1 MGISQQE
8 TAKEMKGL
16 FSLLLTTTG
25 CLAAPRDLDMAPPDM
40 FGQGEDNSDH
50 KDIVDL
56 TKFVRDHLALDVEE
70 NRRFAERI
78 GNQTEVVA
86 NAILKHVNDLN
97 RDSTT
102 KFQDTVT
109 KLQETI
115 NENLGAIVDQTK
127 ENHEALEVQSREN
140 DKHISE
146 ETARNFNSLLS
157 GLKGRLSQHEKM
169 LNTHVAVCAEQ
180 YNNIGFGQVTY
191 QQTSMKSVIIGGD
204 VKKVNILD
212 PRQGEFVVPP
222 GAEGTYQF
230 SFTAIIDTL
239 KDLDNNL
246 APASFVFAIKQAGG
260 ATAPTALSET
270 TLTATVGRPGG
281 DKAPASRSILLDL
294 KAGEKVAIYQQRKRA
309 ESSYRLTF
317 CAHLIRPTAPSTW
330 EALPV
335 PLPSSD
341 PKIEVENTYTAPE
354 QMLLAIDDLHIDSE
368 DPEVKMPAAKSA
380 LLFPKTAFFKKIPT
394 GDGVP
399 TPDPFLGDP
408 LEAADN
414 PNDIP
419 L

>member
-16 FSLLLTTTG
+16 FPLLFTITG
-25 CLAAPRDLDMAPPDM
+25 CLAAPMADDLGSEP
-40 FGQGEDNSDH
+40 FGQDGNTDH
-50 KDIVDL
+50 KDIVEL

-78 GNQTEVVA
+78 GNQTEIVA

-102 KFQDTVT
+102 KFQETL
-109 KLQETI
+109 KNLQKAI
-115 NENLGAIVDQTK
+115 DENLGAMVNQTK
-127 ENHEALEVQSREN
+127 KNHEALEEQSREN

-146 ETARNFNSLLS
+146 ETARNFNALLS

-180 YNNIGFGQVTY
+180 YNNIAHGKVTY

-212 PRQGEFVVPP
+212 PSQGEFVVPQ
-222 GAEGTYQF
+222 GGEGTYQF

-260 ATAPTALSET
+260 ATAPTPLSET

-294 KAGEKVAIYQQRKRA
+294 KAGEKVAIYQTREGA

-330 EALPV
+330 AALPV

-354 QMLLAIDDLHIDSE
+354 QILLAIDNLHIDSE
-368 DPEVKMPAAKSA
+368 DPEVKMPTAKSA
-380 LLFPKTAFFKKIPT
+380 LLFPKTTFFKKIPT

-408 LEAADN
+408 FGAAGN

>member
-1 MGISQQE
+1 MGSQQE

-16 FSLLLTTTG
+16 FYLLLTTTG

-78 GNQTEVVA
+78 GNQTENVA

-102 KFQDTVT
+102 KFQDTLT
-109 KLQETI
+109 KLQKAI
-115 NENLGAIVDQTK
+115 DENLGAIVNQTK
-127 ENHEALEVQSREN
+127 ENHEALEAQSREN
-140 DKHISE
+140 DKRISE

-180 YNNIGFGQVTY
+180 YNNIGYGQVTY

-239 KDLDNNL
+239 KDLDDTL
-246 APASFVFAIKQAGG
+246 APASFVFTIRGAGG

-270 TLTATVGRPGG
+270 TLTATVGQPGG

-317 CAHLIRPTAPSTW
+317 CAHLIRPTAPSAW
-330 EALPV
+330 EALTD

-341 PKIEVENTYTAPE
+341 PKIETKNTYTAPE
-354 QMLLAIDDLHIDSE
+354 QKPLAIDDLHIDSE

-380 LLFPKTAFFKKIPT
+380 LLFPKTNFFKKTSDSSIL
-394 GDGVP
+394 
-399 TPDPFLGDP
+399 TPDPVMDP
-408 LEAADN
+408 LGAADS
-414 PNDIP
+414 PNV

>member
-1 MGISQQE
+1 
-8 TAKEMKGL
+8 
-16 FSLLLTTTG
+16 
-25 CLAAPRDLDMAPPDM
+25 MAPELSQLD
-40 FGQGEDNSDH
+40 FIGKDKDH
-50 KDIVDL
+50 LAIVEL
-56 TKFVRDHLALDVEE
+56 TKFVRDHLALDVKE
-70 NRRFAERI
+70 NRRFAERSN
-78 GNQTEVVA
+78 NQTEVIA
-86 NAILKHVNDLN
+86 NAILRHVNDLN
-97 RDSTT
+97 RDSTR
-102 KFQDTVT
+102 KFEQTLK

-115 NENLGAIVDQTK
+115 EENLGAIVDQTR
-127 ENHEALEVQSREN
+127 ENHEALEEQSREN
-140 DKHISE
+140 EKHISE
-146 ETARNFNSLLS
+146 ETSKNFNALLS

-180 YNNIGFGQVTY
+180 YNNIGYGQVTY

-239 KDLDNNL
+239 KDLDDSL
-246 APASFVFAIKQAGG
+246 APASFVFTIRGAGG

-270 TLTATVGRPGG
+270 TLTATVGQPGG

-294 KAGEKVAIYQQRKRA
+294 KAGEKVAIYQQRKGA

-330 EALPV
+330 AALPL

-354 QMLLAIDDLHIDSE
+354 QMLLGIDDLHIDSE

-408 LEAADN
+408 LGAAGN

>member
-1 MGISQQE
+1 
-8 TAKEMKGL
+8 MKGL

-86 NAILKHVNDLN
+86 NAILRHVNDLN

-102 KFQDTVT
+102 KFEQTLK

-115 NENLGAIVDQTK
+115 EENLGAIVDQTR
-127 ENHEALEVQSREN
+127 ENHEALEEQNREN
-140 DKHISE
+140 EKHISE
-146 ETARNFNSLLS
+146 ETSKNFNALLS

-180 YNNIGFGQVTY
+180 YNNIAFGKVTY

-212 PRQGEFVVPP
+212 PSQGEFVVPQ
-222 GAEGTYQF
+222 GGEGTYQF

-260 ATAPTALSET
+260 ATAFTVLSET

-294 KAGEKVAIYQQRKRA
+294 KAGEKVAIYQTREGA

-317 CAHLIRPTAPSTW
+317 CAHLIRPTSPSTW
-330 EALPV
+330 AALPL
-335 PLPSSD
+335 PLPPSD

-354 QMLLAIDDLHIDSE
+354 QILLAIDDLHIDSE

-408 LEAADN
+408 LGAAGN

>member
-1 MGISQQE
+1 MGSQQE

-16 FSLLLTTTG
+16 FYLLLTTTG

-50 KDIVDL
+50 KDIVEL

-78 GNQTEVVA
+78 GNQTEIVA

-102 KFQDTVT
+102 KFQETLT
-109 KLQETI
+109 KLQKTI
-115 NENLGAIVDQTK
+115 DENLGAVVNQTK
-127 ENHEALEVQSREN
+127 KNHEALEELSREN

-191 QQTSMKSVIIGGD
+191 QQTSMKSVIIGGE

-239 KDLDNNL
+239 KDLDGAL
-246 APASFVFAIKQAGG
+246 APASFVFAIKGAGG

-270 TLTATVGRPGG
+270 TLTATVGRSGG

-317 CAHLIRPTAPSTW
+317 CAHLIRPTAPSAW
-330 EALPV
+330 EALTD
-335 PLPSSD
+335 PLPYSD

-354 QMLLAIDDLHIDSE
+354 QKLLAIDDLHIDSE
-368 DPEVKMPAAKSA
+368 DPEVKMPAAKSE
-380 LLFPKTAFFKKIPT
+380 LLFPKTTFFKKIPT

-399 TPDPFLGDP
+399 TQVPFLGDP
-408 LEAADN
+408 LGAADN

>member
-1 MGISQQE
+1 
-8 TAKEMKGL
+8 MKGL
-16 FSLLLTTTG
+16 LYLLLLLTTTTTG
-25 CLAAPRDLDMAPPDM
+25 CLAAPMAPELSQLDFM
-40 FGQGEDNSDH
+40 GKDKDH
-50 KDIVDL
+50 TAIVEL
-56 TKFVRDHLALDVEE
+56 TRFVRDHLALDVEE
-70 NRRFAERI
+70 NRRFAERSN
-78 GNQTEVVA
+78 NQTEVIA
-86 NAILKHVNDLN
+86 NAILRHVNDLN
-97 RDSTT
+97 RDSTR
-102 KFQDTVT
+102 KFEETLK

-115 NENLGAIVDQTK
+115 KENLGAIVDQTR
-127 ENHEALEVQSREN
+127 ENHEALEEQSRANE
-140 DKHISE
+140 KHISE
-146 ETARNFNSLLS
+146 ETSKNFNALLS

-180 YNNIGFGQVTY
+180 YNNIAHGKVTY

-212 PRQGEFVVPP
+212 PSQGEFVVPL
-222 GAEGTYQF
+222 GGEGTYQF

-294 KAGEKVAIYQQRKRA
+294 KAGEKVAIYQTREGA

-330 EALPV
+330 ADLPV

-341 PKIEVENTYTAPE
+341 PNIDFEN
-354 QMLLAIDDLHIDSE
+354 
-368 DPEVKMPAAKSA
+368 PEVKMPAAKSA
-380 LLFPKTAFFKKIPT
+380 LLFPKTTFFKKIPT

-408 LEAADN
+408 LIGAADN

>member
-1 MGISQQE
+1 
-8 TAKEMKGL
+8 MKGL

-78 GNQTEVVA
+78 GNQTEVIA
-86 NAILKHVNDLN
+86 NAILRHVNHLN

-102 KFQDTVT
+102 KFEETLT
-109 KLQETI
+109 KLQKTI
-115 NENLGAIVDQTK
+115 DENLGAIVNQTK
-127 ENHEALEVQSREN
+127 ENHEALEEQSREN
-140 DKHISE
+140 EKHISE
-146 ETARNFNSLLS
+146 ETSKNFNALLS

-180 YNNIGFGQVTY
+180 YNNIAFGKVTY
-191 QQTSMKSVIIGGD
+191 QQTSMKSVIIGGV

-212 PRQGEFVVPP
+212 PSQGEFVVPQ
-222 GAEGTYQF
+222 GGEGTYQF

-239 KDLDNNL
+239 KDMDNNL

-317 CAHLIRPTAPSTW
+317 CAHLIRPTAPSAW
-330 EALPV
+330 EALTD
-335 PLPSSD
+335 PLPYSD

-354 QMLLAIDDLHIDSE
+354 QKLLAIDDLHIDSE

-380 LLFPKTAFFKKIPT
+380 LLFPKTNFFKKT
-394 GDGVP
+394 SDSSVL
-399 TPDPFLGDP
+399 TTDPVLDP
-408 LEAADN
+408 LGAADS
-414 PNDIP
+414 PNV

>member
-1 MGISQQE
+1 MGSQQE

-16 FSLLLTTTG
+16 FSLLFTVTG
-25 CLAAPRDLDMAPPDM
+25 CLAAPMADYLGWEA
-40 FGQGEDNSDH
+40 FGQGEDNTGH
-50 KDIVDL
+50 RDIVEL
-56 TKFVRDHLALDVEE
+56 TKFVRDHLALDVKE
-70 NRRFAERI
+70 NRRFAERSN
-78 GNQTEVVA
+78 NQTEIIA

-102 KFQDTVT
+102 KFEETLK
-109 KLQETI
+109 KLQKTI
-115 NENLGAIVDQTK
+115 EENLGAIVDQTR
-127 ENHEALEVQSREN
+127 ENHEALEEQSREN
-140 DKHISE
+140 EKHISE
-146 ETARNFNSLLS
+146 ETSKNFNALLS

-180 YNNIGFGQVTY
+180 YNNIAHGKVTY

-212 PRQGEFVVPP
+212 PSQGDFVVPI
-222 GAEGTYQF
+222 GGEGTYQF

-246 APASFVFAIKQAGG
+246 APASFVFAIKQPGG
-260 ATAPTALSET
+260 ATSPTALSET

-294 KAGEKVAIYQQRKRA
+294 KAGEKVAIYQTREGA

-317 CAHLIRPTAPSTW
+317 CAHLIRPTAPSAW
-330 EALPV
+330 ADLPV
-335 PLPSSD
+335 PLPPSD

-354 QMLLAIDDLHIDSE
+354 QMLLSIDDLHIDSE

-380 LLFPKTAFFKKIPT
+380 LLFPETAFFKKIPT

-408 LEAADN
+408 LGAADN
-414 PNDIP
+414 PNDIA

>member
-1 MGISQQE
+1 MGSQQE

-25 CLAAPRDLDMAPPDM
+25 CLAAPMAPELAQLD
-40 FGQGEDNSDH
+40 FIGKDKDH
-50 KDIVDL
+50 TAIVEL
-56 TKFVRDHLALDVEE
+56 TRFVRDHLALDVKE
-70 NRRFAERI
+70 NRRFAERSN
-78 GNQTEVVA
+78 NQTEIIA
-86 NAILKHVNDLN
+86 NAILRHVNDLN
-97 RDSTT
+97 RNSTS
-102 KFQDTVT
+102 KFEETLK

-115 NENLGAIVDQTK
+115 EENMGAIVDQTR
-127 ENHEALEVQSREN
+127 ENHEALEEQSREN
-140 DKHISE
+140 DKHILE
-146 ETARNFNSLLS
+146 ETSKNFNSLLS
-157 GLKGRLSQHEKM
+157 GLKGRLSQHERM

-180 YNNIGFGQVTY
+180 YNNIAHGKVTY

-239 KDLDNNL
+239 KDLDDTL

-260 ATAPTALSET
+260 ATSFTVLSET
-270 TLTATVGRPGG
+270 TLTATVGQPGG

-330 EALPV
+330 ADLPA
-335 PLPSSD
+335 PLPSSSAQ
-341 PKIEVENTYTAPE
+341 IETENTYTAPE
-354 QMLLAIDDLHIDSE
+354 QKLLAIDDLHIDSE
-368 DPEVKMPAAKSA
+368 YPEVKMPAAKSA
-380 LLFPKTAFFKKIPT
+380 LLFPKTNFFKKIPT

-408 LEAADN
+408 LGAAGN

>member
-1 MGISQQE
+1 
-8 TAKEMKGL
+8 MKGL

-78 GNQTEVVA
+78 GNQTENVA

-97 RDSTT
+97 RDSTR
-102 KFQDTVT
+102 KFQDTLT

-157 GLKGRLSQHEKM
+157 GLKGRLSQHERM

-191 QQTSMKSVIIGGD
+191 QQTSMKSVIIGGH

-246 APASFVFAIKQAGG
+246 APASFVFTIRGAGG

-270 TLTATVGRPGG
+270 TLAATVGQPGG

-317 CAHLIRPTAPSTW
+317 CAHLIRPTAPSAW
-330 EALPV
+330 EALTD

-341 PKIEVENTYTAPE
+341 PKIETKNTYTAPE
-354 QMLLAIDDLHIDSE
+354 QKPLAIEDLHIDPE

-380 LLFPKTAFFKKIPT
+380 LLFPKTTFFKKIPS

-408 LEAADN
+408 LIGAADN

>member
-1 MGISQQE
+1 MGSQQE

-56 TKFVRDHLALDVEE
+56 TKFVRDHLALDVKE
-70 NRRFAERI
+70 NRRFAESI
-78 GNQTEVVA
+78 GNQTEIVA

-102 KFQDTVT
+102 KFQDTLT

-115 NENLGAIVDQTK
+115 DENLGAIVNQTMK
-127 ENHEALEVQSREN
+127 NHEALEVQSREN

-146 ETARNFNSLLS
+146 ETSRNFNALLS

-180 YNNIGFGQVTY
+180 SNNIGFGQVTY
-191 QQTSMKSVIIGGD
+191 QQTLMKSVI
-204 VKKVNILD
+204 ILD

-230 SFTAIIDTL
+230 SFTAIIDTP
-239 KDLDNNL
+239 KDLDDSL
-246 APASFVFAIKQAGG
+246 APASFVFTIRGAGG

-270 TLTATVGRPGG
+270 TLTATVGQPGG

-317 CAHLIRPTAPSTW
+317 CAHLIRPTAPSAW
-330 EALPV
+330 AALTD
-335 PLPSSD
+335 PLPPSD
-341 PKIEVENTYTAPE
+341 PKIETKNTYTAPE
-354 QMLLAIDDLHIDSE
+354 QKPLAIEDLHIDPE

-380 LLFPKTAFFKKIPT
+380 LLFPKTNFFKKTSDSSIL
-394 GDGVP
+394 
-399 TPDPFLGDP
+399 TPDPVMDP
-408 LEAADN
+408 LGAADS
-414 PNDIP
+414 PNV

>member
-1 MGISQQE
+1 MGSQEE
-8 TAKEMKGL
+8 TVAEMKGL
-16 FSLLLTTTG
+16 IVLLFTITG
-25 CLAAPRDLDMAPPDM
+25 CLAAPMAFDLGSEA
-40 FGQGEDNSDH
+40 FGQVDDH
-50 KDIVDL
+50 RDYRDIAEL
-56 TKFVRDHLALDVEE
+56 TKFVRDHLALDVRE
-70 NRRFAERI
+70 NRRFAERSN
-78 GNQTEVVA
+78 NQTEIIA
-86 NAILKHVNDLN
+86 NAILRHVNDLN

-102 KFQDTVT
+102 KFEEALK
-109 KLQETI
+109 KLQKTI
-115 NENLGAIVDQTK
+115 EENLGAIVDQTR
-127 ENHEALEVQSREN
+127 ENHEALEEQSREN
-140 DKHISE
+140 EKHISE
-146 ETARNFNSLLS
+146 ETSKNFNALLR

-180 YNNIGFGQVTY
+180 YNNIAHGKVTY

-212 PRQGEFVVPP
+212 ASQGDFVVPL
-222 GAEGTYQF
+222 GGEGTYQF

-239 KDLDNNL
+239 KDLDDTL
-246 APASFVFAIKQAGG
+246 APASFVFTIRGAGG
-260 ATAPTALSET
+260 ATSFTALSET
-270 TLTATVGRPGG
+270 TLTATVGRPGA

-330 EALPV
+330 GALTD

-341 PKIEVENTYTAPE
+341 PEIETENTYTAPE
-354 QMLLAIDDLHIDSE
+354 QMPLAIDDLHIDSE

-380 LLFPKTAFFKKIPT
+380 LLFPKTNFFKKIPT

-399 TPDPFLGDP
+399 TQDPFLGDP
-408 LEAADN
+408 LGAADN
-414 PNDIP
+414 PNDIT

>member
-1 MGISQQE
+1 
-8 TAKEMKGL
+8 
-16 FSLLLTTTG
+16 
-25 CLAAPRDLDMAPPDM
+25 MAPELSQLD
-40 FGQGEDNSDH
+40 FIGKDKDH
-50 KDIVDL
+50 LAIVEL
-56 TKFVRDHLALDVEE
+56 TRFVRDHLALDVGE
-70 NRRFAERI
+70 NRRFAERSN
-78 GNQTEVVA
+78 NQTEVIA
-86 NAILKHVNDLN
+86 NAILRHVNDLN
-97 RDSTT
+97 RDSTR
-102 KFQDTVT
+102 KFEQTLK

-115 NENLGAIVDQTK
+115 EENLGAIVDQTR
-127 ENHEALEVQSREN
+127 ENHEALEEQSREN
-140 DKHISE
+140 EKHISE
-146 ETARNFNSLLS
+146 ETAKNFNALLS
-157 GLKGRLSQHEKM
+157 GLKGRLSQHEMM

-180 YNNIGFGQVTY
+180 YNNIAHGKVTY

-212 PRQGEFVVPP
+212 PSQGEFVVPI
-222 GAEGTYQF
+222 GGEGTYQF

-260 ATAPTALSET
+260 ATAFTVLSET

-281 DKAPASRSILLDL
+281 DKAPASRSILLEL
-294 KAGEKVAIYQQRKRA
+294 KAGEKVAIYQTREGA

-330 EALPV
+330 AALPL
-335 PLPSSD
+335 PLSSSD
-341 PKIEVENTYTAPE
+341 PKIEFEDTYTAPE
-354 QMLLAIDDLHIDSE
+354 QILLAIDDLHVDSE

-380 LLFPKTAFFKKIPT
+380 LLFPKTTFFKKIPT

-408 LEAADN
+408 LGAAGN

>member
-1 MGISQQE
+1 MGISQQA
-8 TAKEMKGL
+8 TGAEMKGL
-16 FSLLLTTTG
+16 LSLLLLTTTTG
-25 CLAAPRDLDMAPPDM
+25 CLAAPMAPELAQLD
-40 FGQGEDNSDH
+40 FIGKDKDH
-50 KDIVDL
+50 RDIVDL

-102 KFQDTVT
+102 KFQDTLT

-157 GLKGRLSQHEKM
+157 GLTGRLSQHEKM

-180 YNNIGFGQVTY
+180 YNNIAHGKVTY

-212 PRQGEFVVPP
+212 PSQGEFVVPL
-222 GAEGTYQF
+222 GGEGTYQF

-260 ATAPTALSET
+260 ATAFTILSET

-294 KAGEKVAIYQQRKRA
+294 KAGEKVAIYQTREGA

-330 EALPV
+330 EALTD
-335 PLPSSD
+335 PLPPSD
-341 PKIEVENTYTAPE
+341 SKIETENTYIAPE
-354 QMLLAIDDLHIDSE
+354 QKLLAIDDLHIDPE

-380 LLFPKTAFFKKIPT
+380 LLFPKTNFFKKIPT

-408 LEAADN
+408 LGAADN

>member
-1 MGISQQE
+1 
-8 TAKEMKGL
+8 MKGL

-50 KDIVDL
+50 RDIVEL
-56 TKFVRDHLALDVEE
+56 TKFVRDHLALDVKE
-70 NRRFAERI
+70 NRRFAERSN
-78 GNQTEVVA
+78 NQTEVIA
-86 NAILKHVNDLN
+86 NAILRHVNDLN

-102 KFQDTVT
+102 KFEDTLK
-109 KLQETI
+109 KLQKTI
-115 NENLGAIVDQTK
+115 EENLKAIVDQTR
-127 ENHEALEVQSREN
+127 ENHEALEEQSREN

-146 ETARNFNSLLS
+146 ETAKNFNALLS

-180 YNNIGFGQVTY
+180 YNNIAHGKVTY

-212 PRQGEFVVPP
+212 PSQGEFVVPP

-239 KDLDNNL
+239 KDLDDTL
-246 APASFVFAIKQAGG
+246 APASFVFTIRGAGG

-270 TLTATVGRPGG
+270 TLTATVGQPGG

-317 CAHLIRPTAPSTW
+317 CAHLIRPTAPSAW
-330 EALPV
+330 AALTD
-335 PLPSSD
+335 PLPPSD

-354 QMLLAIDDLHIDSE
+354 QKLLAIDDLHIDSE
-368 DPEVKMPAAKSA
+368 DPEVKMPAAKSE
-380 LLFPKTAFFKKIPT
+380 LLFPKTTFFKKT
-394 GDGVP
+394 SDSSVL
-399 TPDPFLGDP
+399 TTDPVLDP
-408 LEAADN
+408 LGAADR
-414 PNDIP
+414 PNV
-419 L
+419 

>member
-1 MGISQQE
+1 
-8 TAKEMKGL
+8 MKGL

-70 NRRFAERI
+70 NRRFAERSN
-78 GNQTEVVA
+78 NQTEVIA
-86 NAILKHVNDLN
+86 NAILRHVNDLN

-102 KFQDTVT
+102 KFQETL
-109 KLQETI
+109 KELQETI
-115 NENLGAIVDQTK
+115 DENLGAIVNQTK
-127 ENHEALEVQSREN
+127 KNHEALEEQSREN

-146 ETARNFNSLLS
+146 ETSKNFNSLLS
-157 GLKGRLSQHEKM
+157 GLKGRLSQHERM

-180 YNNIGFGQVTY
+180 YNNIAHGKVTY

-239 KDLDNNL
+239 KDLDDPL

-260 ATAPTALSET
+260 AASFTALSET

-294 KAGEKVAIYQQRKRA
+294 KAGEKVAIYQTRAEGA

-317 CAHLIRPTAPSTW
+317 
-330 EALPV
+330 
-335 PLPSSD
+335 
-341 PKIEVENTYTAPE
+341 
-354 QMLLAIDDLHIDSE
+354 
-368 DPEVKMPAAKSA
+368 
-380 LLFPKTAFFKKIPT
+380 
-394 GDGVP
+394 
-399 TPDPFLGDP
+399 
-408 LEAADN
+408 
-414 PNDIP
+414 
-419 L
+419 

>member
-1 MGISQQE
+1 
-8 TAKEMKGL
+8 MKGL
-16 FSLLLTTTG
+16 FSLVLTTTG

-78 GNQTEVVA
+78 GNQTEDVA

-102 KFQDTVT
+102 KFQDTLT

-127 ENHEALEVQSREN
+127 ENHEALEAQSREN

-180 YNNIGFGQVTY
+180 YNNIGYGQVTY

-204 VKKVNILD
+204 VKKVNIL
-212 PRQGEFVVPP
+212 
-222 GAEGTYQF
+222 
-230 SFTAIIDTL
+230 
-239 KDLDNNL
+239 
-246 APASFVFAIKQAGG
+246 APASFVFTIRGAGG

-270 TLTATVGRPGG
+270 TLTATVGQPGG

-317 CAHLIRPTAPSTW
+317 CAHLIRPTAPSAW
-330 EALPV
+330 EALTD

-341 PKIEVENTYTAPE
+341 PKIETKKTYTAPE
-354 QMLLAIDDLHIDSE
+354 QMLLAIDDLDIDSE
-368 DPEVKMPAAKSA
+368 DPEVKMPAAKSE
-380 LLFPKTAFFKKIPT
+380 LLFPKTNFFKKIPT

-408 LEAADN
+408 LGAAGN
-414 PNDIP
+414 PNDIS